1 MRPLHLPSPAL
12 AELFNHL
19 ISCFPEEGC
28 GVVLGSVSDPH
39 AARFVPMPN
48 LQGRLHTMDPAAV
61 RRAVLG
67 DGLRLELPSGEVVLG
82 LEEVVVEVSPREH
95 FQAAGSASAVVA
107 LHADLDDDLREEG
120 LAREV
125 LSRVQTIR
133 RELNLGYTQRID
145 LSIDGD
151 PALVKAAERFREHLS
166 RESLVRQWGAGDG
179 GEARTLDVDGLALI
193 LRVSPV

>member
-1 MRPLHLPSPAL
+1 MYKRQFKAL
-12 AELFNHL
+12 
-19 ISCFPEEGC
+19 GKR
-28 GVVLGSVSDPH
+28 LGKD
-39 AARFVPMPN
+39 MK
-48 LQGRLHTMDPAAV
+48 LCQTMITGMDPAAV

-125 LSRVQTIR
+125 LSRVQTTR

-145 LSIDGD
+145 LHIDGD
-151 PALVKAAERFREHLS
+151 AALVKAAERFREHLS
-166 RESLVRQWGAGDG
+166 RESLVRRWGAGEG
-179 GEARTLDVDGLALI
+179 AAEARTLDVDGLPLI